1 MVTILKNPTISDT
14 AKDALLSGP
23 DSLES
28 WLENPPDGTEW
39 VDDQLVEKTGMTLKH
54 SKVQRRLST
63 LWANYQN
70 DQNLGGEVYTE
81 VPCRTQ
87 KLGRKPDVAYLTPNL
102 LAQYG
107 EDQVL
112 PQSFPLIAEIV
123 SPTDLA
129 EEVIAKA
136 YDYLASSGHEVW
148 LVYPKVQ
155 WIIVV
160 TAQSKQI
167 FGPGEVAETQVVLP
181 GFAVAVDELLND

>member
-1 MVTILKNPTISDT
+1 MVTILKNPAIPDT
-14 AKDALLSGP
+14 AQDAMPSGP
-23 DSLES
+23 DSLEA

-39 VDDQLVEKTGMTLKH
+39 VDDQLVEKTGMTLQH

-63 LWANYQN
+63 LWANYQT

-87 KLGRKPDVAYLTPNL
+87 KQGRKPDVAYLTPGL

-107 EDQVL
+107 EDQIL
-112 PQSFPLIAEIV
+112 PQSFPLIAEVV

-129 EEVIAKA
+129 EDVIAKA
-136 YDYLASSGHEVW
+136 YEYLASGGQEIW

-155 WIIVV
+155 WVIVV
-160 TAQSKQI
+160 TAESKQI
-167 FGPGEVAETQVVLP
+167 FGPGEMAETQVVLP
-181 GFAVAVDELLND
+181 GFAVAVNELLNG

>member
-1 MVTILKNPTISDT
+1 MVTILKNPTVLGT
-14 AKDALLSGP
+14 AQAAVSSGP
-23 DSLES
+23 DSLEA
-28 WLENPPDGTEW
+28 WLANPPDGTEW
-39 VDDQLVEKTGMTLKH
+39 VDDQLVEKTGMTLQH

-63 LWANYQN
+63 LWANHQTN
-70 DQNLGGEVYTE
+70 QNLGGEVYTE

-87 KLGRKPDVAYLTPNL
+87 KQGRKPDVAYLTPDL

-129 EEVIAKA
+129 EDVIAKA
-136 YDYLASSGHEVW
+136 NEYLVSSGQEVW

-160 TAQSKQI
+160 TAQSKRI
-167 FGPGEVAETQVVLP
+167 FGPGELAETQVALI